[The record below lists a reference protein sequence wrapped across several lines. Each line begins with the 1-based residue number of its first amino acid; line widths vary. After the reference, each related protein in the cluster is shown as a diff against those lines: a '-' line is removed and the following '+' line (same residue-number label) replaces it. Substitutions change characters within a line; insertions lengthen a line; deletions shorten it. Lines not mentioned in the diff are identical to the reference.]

1 MDPQELEVVEK
12 ELLDLIIAHL
22 KENKIKV
29 VEAQQL
35 ARDFLDSLPITDQK
49 DLLIKLKSLGDTYPE
64 AGQVYVDE
72 LSKSEV
78 KNRDQKLTEIRNHIK
93 LGNIDQAIASAKSI
107 TQN

>member
-1 MDPQELEVVEK
+1 MDPQELEAVEK

-22 KENKIKV
+22 KENKIKL
-29 VEAQQL
+29 EDAQLL
-35 ARDFLDSLPITDQK
+35 ARDFLAALPITDQK

-64 AGQVYVDE
+64 AGQIYVDE

-93 LGNIDQAIASAKSI
+93 QGNIDQAITSAKSI
-107 TQN
+107 DKS